1 MEDLFGSSQ
10 PTADVNDLLNT
21 RAPTASTPSPPTSQ
35 EETATAIAAVARK
48 RKLRHE
54 SSSES
59 TTTTTVPNDD
69 LSARERIH
77 QTLAAIPYPA
87 KSWRG
92 ATRAYHAIKKH
103 KLAPEE
109 TKKEDG
115 TRLTRHSESLRRQRQ
130 YSLFND
136 ILEDIPCMENPTDV
150 VNGEAS
156 IHNQI
161 GALTQVKVYIR
172 QLQNT
177 IAVTAPQLLP
187 KPGMLT
193 LLDLYK
199 LNNHAIPYDTGEIF
213 LNEEF
218 DGFSKSLS

>member
-1 MEDLFGSSQ
+1 MEELLSSSSQ
-10 PTADVNDLLNT
+10 PTSEINDLLNT
-21 RAPTASTPSPPTSQ
+21 CAPPTTSSPPPPPPSSSSQ
-35 EETATAIAAVARK
+35 EEPIAKK

-54 SSSES
+54 
-59 TTTTTVPNDD
+59 TTPPTLNDD

-92 ATRAYHAIKKH
+92 ATHAYHAIKKH
-103 KLAPEE
+103 KLAPEQ

-136 ILEDIPCMENPTDV
+136 ILEDIPCMENPTEV

-161 GALTQVKVYIR
+161 GALTQIKVYIR
-172 QLQNT
+172 QLQDT
-177 IAVTAPQLLP
+177 LAPIAPHLLP

-213 LNEEF
+213 LNKEF
-218 DGFSKSLS
+218 DGFNKSLS